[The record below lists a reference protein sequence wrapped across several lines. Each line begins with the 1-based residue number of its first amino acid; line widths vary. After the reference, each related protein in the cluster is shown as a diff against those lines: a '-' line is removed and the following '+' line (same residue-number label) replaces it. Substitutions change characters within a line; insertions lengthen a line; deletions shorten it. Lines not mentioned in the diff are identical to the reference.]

1 MKTEKCYLHAIRN
14 WKLLIFQFLIPTWMT
29 ILAII
34 QILTVPEIGAQPEL
48 DLSLSPYKSNLTK
61 IPLDIDTPLS
71 LTTENEKLFKNIIK
85 DSTLTTV
92 NDIGFVL
99 TKKRKF
105 IEQNIRLTHI
115 GKSRKL
121 FPKNGR

>member
-1 MKTEKCYLHAIRN
+1 
-14 WKLLIFQFLIPTWMT
+14 MT

-92 NDIGFVL
+92 SDIGFVL
-99 TKKRKF
+99 TKNRKF
-105 IEQNIRLTHI
+105 IEQNIR
-115 GKSRKL
+115 
-121 FPKNGR
+121 

>member
-92 NDIGFVL
+92 SDIGFVL
-99 TKKRKF
+99 TKNRKF
-105 IEQNIRLTHI
+105 IQQNIR
-115 GKSRKL
+115 
-121 FPKNGR
+121 